1 MINRPLQKGFEKYP
15 FNQSSLTAIQKLNE
29 TGKTQVKN

>member
-1 MINRPLQKGFEKYP
+1 MALEKYP